1 MPTGIVWRLVLAR
14 PLLHVS
20 RPPRHPDGL
29 LKRPPPPSPVPPDV
43 RSCISLPSSRNIRAY
58 DSAPRTSNFFLFLS
72 LERNLFSPQAFIER
86 VLFKPYVSTIL
97 FLSFLSSDSENEIF
111 SKKKL
116 IARNFDTLSHQ
127 MLINNLVLKTNF

>member
-58 DSAPRTSNFFLFLS
+58 DSAPRTSNFSLS
-72 LERNLFSPQAFIER
+72 LSLQKETYFPRKRSSNACYLNPTFRQFFS
-86 VLFKPYVSTIL
+86 S
-97 FLSFLSSDSENEIF
+97 LSSDSENEIF

-116 IARNFDTLSHQ
+116 IACNFDTLSHQ